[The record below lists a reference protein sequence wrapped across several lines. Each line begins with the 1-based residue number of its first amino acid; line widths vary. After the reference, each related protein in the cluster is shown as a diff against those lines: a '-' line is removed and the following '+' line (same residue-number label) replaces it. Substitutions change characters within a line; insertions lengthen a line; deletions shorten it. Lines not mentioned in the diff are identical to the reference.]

1 MLHVFSHCA
10 HTYIQCNLLNT
21 YIHTRE
27 SCILLLQH
35 IDTRKQ
41 YIQQTTRRTAREHVS
56 EWVCRSPFINSRRGT
71 TSVGRH
77 RPNQTEPAR
86 CACLVT
92 LKPRPIAL
100 SWFKRSLTQNLN
112 VFLRISIYA
121 RSLLLLTAIV
131 SFVVTHWLQLFWL
144 SLSFSFCGH
153 ISRWVF

>member
-1 MLHVFSHCA
+1 MQLTYT
-10 HTYIQCNLLNT
+10 HTYTHT
-21 YIHTRE
+21 YKRIL
-27 SCILLLQH
+27 CILYSANTKNIIYTTNRLLGVL
-35 IDTRKQ
+35 
-41 YIQQTTRRTAREHVS
+41 REHVS

-121 RSLLLLTAIV
+121 RSLLLFTAIV
-131 SFVVTHWLQLFWL
+131 SFVVITHWLQLFWL

-153 ISRWVF
+153 ISHWVS